1 MKSRD
6 DFVRYVTEDL
16 LSGMRGT
23 TARAMFGGHGLYK
36 DGVIFGIIVDDVLY
50 LKVDETNRS
59 DYEAEGSQPFT
70 YQAKGRSKPTAMS
83 YWEVPAR
90 FTDDRDAVTALAEK
104 SLAIN
109 LRAKRKQAARGQK

>member
-1 MKSRD
+1 MKNP

-16 LSGMRGT
+16 LAAMEGV
-23 TARAMFGGHGLYK
+23 TARAMFGGWGLYK

-50 LKVDETNRS
+50 FKVDETNRA
-59 DYEAEGSQPFT
+59 DYEAEGSHPFT
-70 YQAKGRSKPTAMS
+70 YQAKGRSKPTEMS

-90 FTDDRDAVTALAEK
+90 LADDREEATALAEK

-109 LRAKRKQAARGQK
+109 QRAKRKQAGRKKK